1 MLEKIKSI
9 FFIKKLL
16 FQLDTKRK
24 LVLFRYNKH
33 LQNFINVNFNHYKIV
48 SGKYILYEDK
58 EKRKAKEYL
67 YFNDRR
73 IFEGE
78 YFQGKRHGKGKE
90 YNANNELIYE
100 GEYSKGKKHGLGKE
114 YDNFGQLIFEG
125 EYLYG
130 KKWNGILKF
139 QHNDYSIKNG
149 KGIIK
154 EYIEDNLIY
163 EGEYN
168 NGEKNGK
175 CKLHFID
182 GKLLFEGEYLNG
194 KIWNGNGYINK
205 HLYEMKNGNLSIQEF
220 NNKGKLIFSL
230 EYLRGEKN
238 GKWKKLDDTGKLI
251 FETNYLNGKKNGKS
265 IEYEM
270 DQLNFV
276 GEYLNGLRV
285 RGREYIEG
293 KLNYE
298 GEYLYGIYWNGKGYD
313 ENGKLVYEMIN
324 GKGTVRIDYLYHRII
339 VLVGCLYGKINNKI
353 KVFQN
358 NYGTLIYEF
367 DFIIEKNS
375 FRGKQYDLNG
385 RLHFEGEYFNSEK
398 KGKVKEYNT
407 QNGVLIFDG
416 EFSNGKRNGKC
427 KEYNKL
433 NGELIYEGE
442 YINGRR
448 IDIYTACEFY
458 ILIIILLLNRKNLN
472 LKK

>member
-33 LQNFINVNFNHYKIV
+33 LQNFINVNFNHYKVV

-182 GKLLFEGEYLNG
+182 GKLCFEGEYLNG
-194 KIWNGNGYINK
+194 KIWNGNVYINN

-285 RGREYIEG
+285 RGS
-293 KLNYE
+293 
-298 GEYLYGIYWNGKGYD
+298 
-313 ENGKLVYEMIN
+313 
-324 GKGTVRIDYLYHRII
+324 
-339 VLVGCLYGKINNKI
+339 LYGKINNKI

-367 DFIIEKNS
+367 DFINEKNY

-442 YINGRR
+442 YINDRR
-448 IDIYTACEFY
+448 VDIYTACEFY